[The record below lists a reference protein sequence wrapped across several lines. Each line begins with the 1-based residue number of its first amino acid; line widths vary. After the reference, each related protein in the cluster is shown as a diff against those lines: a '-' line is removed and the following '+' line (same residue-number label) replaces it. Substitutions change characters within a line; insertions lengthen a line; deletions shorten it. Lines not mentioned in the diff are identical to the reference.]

1 MYKVLIVED
10 DPMVA
15 MIHRQFLSR
24 NALFEVVE
32 TCGDGAS
39 ALEFIAKNEVDL
51 AILDVR
57 MPRLGGLE
65 LLHRLRE
72 RNDRVEV
79 VLATAAND
87 VGTLEEAFRLGVV
100 DYLVKPFSYVRFQEA
115 LQKFV
120 AKRGTLDEVTE
131 VSQEEIDRFL
141 GGGRQEVEKPPR
153 PKGIQEKTVRIIA
166 DFLKNSQGEWLAG
179 DEIAAQV
186 KLSSVT
192 ARRYMNYLIQIGV
205 AEGRMDYET
214 GGRPRSLYRYK
225 REGE

>member
-15 MIHRQFLSR
+15 MIHRQFISR
-24 NALFEVVE
+24 NALFEVVGAF
-32 TCGDGAS
+32 GDGAS
-39 ALEFIAKNEVDL
+39 ALEFVAQNEVDL

-72 RNDRVEV
+72 RNDRIEV

-87 VGTLEEAFRLGVV
+87 VATLEEAFRLGVV
-100 DYLVKPFSYVRFQEA
+100 DYLVKPFSYDRFQEA

-120 AKRGTLDEVTE
+120 AKRGTLEGVTE
-131 VSQEEIDRFL
+131 VSQEEIDKFFG
-141 GGGRQEVEKPPR
+141 GGGRKVELSPR
-153 PKGIQEKTVRIIA
+153 PKGIQEKTVRILA
-166 DFLKNSQGEWLAG
+166 DFLKGSQGEWLAG

-225 REGE
+225 SEGE

>member
-1 MYKVLIVED
+1 M
-10 DPMVA
+10 
-15 MIHRQFLSR
+15 
-24 NALFEVVE
+24 
-32 TCGDGAS
+32 
-39 ALEFIAKNEVDL
+39 
-51 AILDVR
+51 
-57 MPRLGGLE
+57 
-65 LLHRLRE
+65 
-72 RNDRVEV
+72 
-79 VLATAAND
+79 
-87 VGTLEEAFRLGVV
+87 
-100 DYLVKPFSYVRFQEA
+100 KPFSYVRFQEA

-120 AKRGTLDEVTE
+120 AKRGTLDGVTKF
-131 VSQEEIDRFL
+131 SQEEIDRFL

-225 REGE
+225 NEE

>member
-24 NALFEVVE
+24 NALCEVVE

-87 VGTLEEAFRLGVV
+87 VATLEEAFRLGVV

-120 AKRGTLDEVTE
+120 AKRGTLDGVTK

-141 GGGRQEVEKPPR
+141 GGGRQEVETPPR

-225 REGE
+225 NEE